1 MSKGP
6 GPAGS
11 AASSAPPAAT
21 AQVLQAQPEK
31 PQPHTYL
38 KEFRTEQ
45 CPLFVQHKCT
55 QHRPYTCFHWHFV
68 NQRRR
73 RSIRRRDGTFNYSP
87 DVYCTKYDE
96 ATGLCPEGDE
106 CPLLHRT
113 TGDTERRYH
122 LRYYKTGI
130 CIHETDAKGNC
141 TKNGLHCAFAHG
153 PHDLRSPVY
162 DIRWAETAYVLG
174 NYKTEPCK
182 KPPRLCRQGYACPY
196 YHNSKD
202 RRRSPRKHKYRSS
215 PCPNVKHGDEW
226 GDPGKCE
233 NGDTCQYCHTRTEQ
247 QFHPEIY
254 KSTKCN
260 DMQQSGSC
268 PRGPFCAFAHVEQP
282 SLSDDLQPSS
292 AVSSPT
298 QPGPVLYMPSAA
310 GDSVPVS
317 PSSPH
322 APDLSALLCRNS
334 SLGSPSNLCGSP
346 PGSVRKPPN
355 LEGIVFPG
363 ESGLAPGS
371 YKKAPGFEREDQVG
385 AEYLKNFKC
394 QAKLKAHAL
403 EPRSQEQP
411 LLQPKQDVLGILP
424 VGSPLTSSISSS
436 ITSSLAA
443 TPPSPAGTSNAP
455 GMNAN
460 ALPFYPTSD
469 TVESVIESA
478 LDDLDLNE
486 FGVAALEKT
495 FDDSTM
501 PAPGSITVG
510 GSMLQSSAPVNIPG
524 SLGSSASFHSAS
536 PSPPVSLSSH
546 FLQQPQ
552 GHLSQSENTFLG
564 TSASHGSL
572 GLNGMNSSIWEHFAS
587 GSFSPGT
594 SPAFL
599 SGPGAA
605 ELARLRQ
612 ELDEA
617 NGTIKQWEESWK
629 QAKQAQPPSLSTEGP
644 SPASPE
650 ATASLFPVPS
660 PDSRPSFPAD
670 PHSERPYKL
679 CRDQGQG
686 IVTRCR
692 MLHPQACDA
701 WKKEAE
707 EAGERAS
714 AAGAECE
721 LAREQ
726 RDALEVQV
734 KKLQEE
740 LERLHAGPEPQ
751 ALPAF
756 SELEALSLSTLCS
769 LQKQLRAHLE
779 QVDKAVFH
787 MQSVKCLKCQEQNR
801 AVLPCQH
808 AVLCELCAEGSE
820 CPVCQPSRAHAL
832 QS

>member
-1 MSKGP
+1 M
-6 GPAGS
+6 
-11 AASSAPPAAT
+11 
-21 AQVLQAQPEK
+21 
-31 PQPHTYL
+31 
-38 KEFRTEQ
+38 
-45 CPLFVQHKCT
+45 
-55 QHRPYTCFHWHFV
+55 
-68 NQRRR
+68 
-73 RSIRRRDGTFNYSP
+73 
-87 DVYCTKYDE
+87 
-96 ATGLCPEGDE
+96 
-106 CPLLHRT
+106 
-113 TGDTERRYH
+113 
-122 LRYYKTGI
+122 
-130 CIHETDAKGNC
+130 
-141 TKNGLHCAFAHG
+141 
-153 PHDLRSPVY
+153 
-162 DIRWAETAYVLG
+162 
-174 NYKTEPCK
+174 
-182 KPPRLCRQGYACPY
+182 
-196 YHNSKD
+196 
-202 RRRSPRKHKYRSS
+202 
-215 PCPNVKHGDEW
+215 
-226 GDPGKCE
+226 
-233 NGDTCQYCHTRTEQ
+233 
-247 QFHPEIY
+247 
-254 KSTKCN
+254 
-260 DMQQSGSC
+260 
-268 PRGPFCAFAHVEQP
+268 
-282 SLSDDLQPSS
+282 
-292 AVSSPT
+292 
-298 QPGPVLYMPSAA
+298 
-310 GDSVPVS
+310 
-317 PSSPH
+317 
-322 APDLSALLCRNS
+322 
-334 SLGSPSNLCGSP
+334 
-346 PGSVRKPPN
+346 
-355 LEGIVFPG
+355 
-363 ESGLAPGS
+363 
-371 YKKAPGFEREDQVG
+371 G
-385 AEYLKNFKC
+385 AEYLKSLKC
-394 QAKLKAHAL
+394 QAKLKPHSL

-443 TPPSPAGTSNAP
+443 TPPSPAGTSSAP

-495 FDDSTM
+495 FDSSTV
-501 PAPGSITVG
+501 PHPSSITIG
-510 GSMLQSSAPVNIPG
+510 GSLVQSSAPVNIPG

-552 GHLSQSENTFLG
+552 SHLSQSENTFLG

-629 QAKQAQPPSLSTEGP
+629 QAKQA
-644 SPASPE
+644 
-650 ATASLFPVPS
+650 
-660 PDSRPSFPAD
+660 
-670 PHSERPYKL
+670 
-679 CRDQGQG
+679 
-686 IVTRCR
+686 
-692 MLHPQACDA
+692 CDA

-726 RDALEVQV
+726 RDALELRV

-740 LERLHAGPEPQ
+740 LERLHTGPEAQ
-751 ALPAF
+751 ALPAAPD
-756 SELEALSLSTLCS
+756 LEALSLSTLYS
-769 LQKQLRAHLE
+769 LQKQLRVHLE

-787 MQSVKCLKCQEQNR
+787 MQSVKCLKCQEQTR